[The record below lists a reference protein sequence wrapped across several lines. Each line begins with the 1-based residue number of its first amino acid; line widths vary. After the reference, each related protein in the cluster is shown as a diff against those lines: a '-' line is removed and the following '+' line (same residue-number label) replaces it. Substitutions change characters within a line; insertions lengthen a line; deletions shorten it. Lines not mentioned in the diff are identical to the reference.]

1 MPRGQAASGT
11 QHQLRDNCANSS
23 FTVCASYGQ
32 MGRFTVPGMFFQC
45 SSCHLEAVQDLPS
58 RDMLS
63 RNPQTFTLTGSTC
76 SLCWEGRWAAGAVS
90 PTGQLGLVLGAG
102 MGIGDSQKLW
112 QERGRAVALSG
123 VVIPAETLEPQE
135 IAPCDGGS
143 VTLCSPE
150 LGDALRSPKGPR
162 SPGDHRR

>member
-1 MPRGQAASGT
+1 
-11 QHQLRDNCANSS
+11 
-23 FTVCASYGQ
+23 
-32 MGRFTVPGMFFQC
+32 MGR
-45 SSCHLEAVQDLPS
+45 
-58 RDMLS
+58 
-63 RNPQTFTLTGSTC
+63 
-76 SLCWEGRWAAGAVS
+76 
-90 PTGQLGLVLGAG
+90 LGLVLGAG

-123 VVIPAETLEPQE
+123 VVIPAETLESQE

-150 LGDALRSPKGPR
+150 LGDALRSPEGPR